1 MEIAMDVLSNFS
13 DFDIKND
20 EISQRAVNE
29 MEHSEEE
36 FHATYET
43 ARKNLYSRKTITLV
57 LHRK

>member
-1 MEIAMDVLSNFS
+1 MEVLSNFS
-13 DFDIKND
+13 DFYIKND

-43 ARKNLYSRKTITLV
+43 AREYLYSRKTIILV